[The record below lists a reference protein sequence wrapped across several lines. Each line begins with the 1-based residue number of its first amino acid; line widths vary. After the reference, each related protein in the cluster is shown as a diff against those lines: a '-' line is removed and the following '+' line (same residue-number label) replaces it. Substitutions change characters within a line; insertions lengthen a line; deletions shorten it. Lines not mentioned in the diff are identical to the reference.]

1 MDKLENI
8 LGYKFNNKELLK
20 QALTHSSKTRN
31 VSKNYERLEFLG
43 DRVLGVA
50 MAHLLFNMFK
60 KDAEGDLSP
69 RHTRLV
75 RKETVA
81 QVGLKLRLNEYIIA
95 ENKDLCINEN
105 VLCDVTEAIIGAICI
120 DSDFETAI
128 DFVDKHWKYLINS
141 DQTPI
146 KDNKTLLQELAHH
159 YKADN
164 PTYELVRKEGS
175 EHEPYFFVKAVV
187 DGIGEAIGNGKN
199 KKLAEQDAAL
209 KLITILESKN
219 EKK

>member
-1 MDKLENI
+1 MEKLEHI

-43 DRVLGVA
+43 DRGLGVA

-81 QVGLKLRLNEYIIA
+81 QVALKLQLNNYIIA
-95 ENKDLCINEN
+95 ENKELCLNEN
-105 VLCDVTEAIIGAICI
+105 VLCDVAEAIIGAICI
-120 DSDFETAI
+120 DSSFEMAI
-128 DFVDKHWKYLINS
+128 NFVDKHWKYLINS
-141 DQTPI
+141 NQTPI
-146 KDNKTLLQELAHH
+146 RDSKTILQELAHKH
-159 YKADN
+159 KSDN
-164 PTYELVRKEGS
+164 PTYQLVKKEGS
-175 EHEPYFFVKAVV
+175 EHEPHFFVKVVV
-187 DGIGEAIGNGKN
+187 DGLGEAVGSGRNKKMAEQNAALRLIKVLESENGK
-199 KKLAEQDAAL
+199 Q
-209 KLITILESKN
+209 
-219 EKK
+219 

>member
-81 QVGLKLRLNEYIIA
+81 QVALKLQLNNYIIA
-95 ENKDLCINEN
+95 EKSIKNKR
-105 VLCDVTEAIIGAICI
+105 
-120 DSDFETAI
+120 
-128 DFVDKHWKYLINS
+128 KYLQRGNFRAFCDIIF
-141 DQTPI
+141 Q
-146 KDNKTLLQELAHH
+146 
-159 YKADN
+159 KA
-164 PTYELVRKEGS
+164 
-175 EHEPYFFVKAVV
+175 
-187 DGIGEAIGNGKN
+187 
-199 KKLAEQDAAL
+199 
-209 KLITILESKN
+209 
-219 EKK
+219 